1 MFATGSYGSHEVLA
15 TWYAL
20 NVGSITWSRPLDGVP
35 AAALESQLL
44 MAYGLPEDSRMT
56 LR

>member
-1 MFATGSYGSHEVLA
+1 MFHEVPA

-20 NVGSITWSRPLDGVP
+20 NVGWMVWSRPLEGMP
-35 AAALESQLL
+35 AAAFESHRLI
-44 MAYGLPEDSRMT
+44 AFGLPDDSRMM